1 MSALS
6 VFQPGE
12 YNCFH
17 NGSILVNILA
27 SSRGRANLSICKLL
41 LNQHKA
47 GTHIGIQDALIL
59 GANLCSPALISRIAS
74 SVLGPMLKFLP

>member
-6 VFQPGE
+6 VFPPGE
-12 YNCFH
+12 YSCFH
-17 NGSILVNILA
+17 TSSVLVNILA
-27 SSRGRANLSICKLL
+27 GSRGSANLTPCKLL

-47 GTHIGIQDALIL
+47 RMHIGIQDALIL